1 MGRGDRYEAQDTPK
15 FPHSM
20 ETTGQ
25 RRFPD
30 LRSLSAPSA
39 VLDKCVS
46 RCGKPPSPLTP
57 TAAAASTAH
66 AVVSP
71 SSKLPAHVVMTRS
84 NFGDIA
90 RVRHGDR
97 FDVCL
102 LFSVIWELVS
112 DRSSKFVFPDILAE
126 KKTKK
131 KKHPGT
137 SQMLNGPK
145 NLAAGND
152 DMKVLLFFPFCLVK

>member
-1 MGRGDRYEAQDTPK
+1 MCGVVGIFSTVDGDKWWDAGTDTKHRTLPS
-15 FPHSM
+15 FPTAWKQQGS
-20 ETTGQ
+20 GASLISALYL
-25 RRFPD
+25 
-30 LRSLSAPSA
+30 LRLSAG
-39 VLDKCVS
+39 LDKCVS

-102 LFSVIWELVS
+102 LFSVIWELVL

-126 KKTKK
+126 KKKK
-131 KKHPGT
+131 KKSVPE
-137 SQMLNGPK
+137 LRK
-145 NLAAGND
+145 
-152 DMKVLLFFPFCLVK
+152 C